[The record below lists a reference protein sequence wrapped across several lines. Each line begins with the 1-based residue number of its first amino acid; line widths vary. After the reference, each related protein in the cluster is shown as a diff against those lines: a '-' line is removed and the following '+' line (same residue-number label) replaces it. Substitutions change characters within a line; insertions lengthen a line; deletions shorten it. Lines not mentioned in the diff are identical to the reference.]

1 MKQNTKAS
9 RRMLLSVPASIL
21 AVSLGLGGCRS
32 QNIEIPS
39 DRQHLTG
46 SEAAGK
52 PQTKTASPAEPENE
66 AQQDHLNPLANQ
78 EFDQMTDELYTSLV
92 SFDYLTQRQFYQDPA
107 AAGTSGSGTV
117 SLTICDPALPDLSET
132 AWEQQL
138 EMIKSL
144 KFQLGTINQSQLT
157 SERQKLYDILTFYAD
172 NELKKDGLSAFRLLS
187 ALSPEQGLM
196 VRIPKE
202 LNSFSLNS
210 RQDVE
215 DYLTLLSDLPRLFK
229 DLSDL
234 CQEGANQGLH
244 FTEQWLKDAASAC
257 APYCLTPEHNS
268 LVASFPDRLSQIPDL
283 TEEER
288 AAYISRNQEAV
299 SQYVIPAYQKL
310 NQEIRQLPIQSLE
323 YEGLCG
329 QKGGREYYRYLVS
342 RNSGTSC
349 QDIRQLKNAIEDQLK
364 QNTQALNELLKKAP
378 EDSLSLHAAAAF
390 SDDPDETLSFLQKE
404 TDKHFPAFPSGETA
418 EAVTLSIF
426 VVPVESEDLWEIPS
440 AELIPFDA
448 KTSGRRLFLNQ
459 NTAANQGHLY
469 AALSQAGFP
478 GRAYRQYYAL
488 QQSSTPLLTVL
499 SFPGW
504 EQGWDL
510 YGRIYAISFDNGLT
524 PEARQM
530 ARLSLSSSKAI
541 RALIDIQV
549 NYYGWGLEEVQ
560 AYLTE
565 QYHTHEEG
573 IAEAIYRKSLYAP
586 ADSVIEYAGYLELRQ
601 IKAQAQAELGDFFDE
616 TAFHRFLLE
625 EGAAPFGLIRKSL
638 KGWILEQNLSKIG
651 N

>member
-21 AVSLGLGGCRS
+21 AVSLGLGGCWS
-32 QNIEIPS
+32 QNTEIPS
-39 DRQHLTG
+39 DRRQPTS

-52 PQTKTASPAEPENE
+52 PQTKAVSPSEPENE
-66 AQQDHLNPLANQ
+66 TQQEELNPLANQ
-78 EFDQMTDELYTSLV
+78 EFDQMTDELYASLV
-92 SFDYLTQRQFYQDPA
+92 SFDYLTQRQFYQDPEA
-107 AAGTSGSGTV
+107 AVSGTV
-117 SLTICDPALPDLSET
+117 GLTICDPALPDLSET

-138 EMIKSL
+138 EIIKSL
-144 KFQLGTINQSQLT
+144 KFQLGTLNQSQLT
-157 SERQKLYDILTFYAD
+157 SQRQKLYHILSFYAD
-172 NELKKDGLSAFRLLS
+172 NELKKEGLSSFRLLS

-196 VRIPKE
+196 AQIPKK

-210 RQDVE
+210 RQDAE
-215 DYLTLLSDLPRLFK
+215 DYLTLLADLPRLFK

-234 CQEGANQGLH
+234 CREGADQGRLH

-257 APYCLTPEHNS
+257 APYCLPPEHNS
-268 LVASFPDRLSQIPDL
+268 LVTSFPDRLFRIPDL

-299 SQYVIPAYQKL
+299 SQHVIPAYQKL
-310 NQEIRQLPIQSLE
+310 SQEIRQLPIQSLE

-329 QKGGREYYRYLVS
+329 QTGGREYYRYLVS
-342 RNSGTSC
+342 RNSGTSF

-364 QNTQALNELLKKAP
+364 QNTQALNQLLQKFP
-378 EDSLSLHAAAAF
+378 EDSPGLHAAAAF
-390 SDDPDETLSFLQKE
+390 SEDPDETLSFLQKE

-418 EAVTLSIF
+418 ADAALSISL
-426 VVPVESEDLWEIPS
+426 VPAESEDLWEIPS
-440 AELIPFDA
+440 AETIPFDS
-448 KTSGRRLFLNQ
+448 KTDRRRLFLNQ
-459 NTAANQGHLY
+459 STAANQGHLY

-478 GRAYRQYYAL
+478 GRAYRQYYAME
-488 QQSSTPLLTVL
+488 QSSTPLLTVL

-549 NYYGWGLEEVQ
+549 NYYGWGFEEVQ

-565 QYHTHEEG
+565 QYHTHDEG
-573 IAEAIYRKSLYAP
+573 IAETIYRKSLYAP

-601 IKAQAQAELGDFFDE
+601 IKSQAQAELGDFFDE

-625 EGAAPFGLIRKSL
+625 EGPAPFSLIRQSL

-651 N
+651 S